1 MPEQDSNGSEQIR
14 ICRVMGT
21 YPTDTRP
28 GIGLPEYYMFVHI
41 ADPSLGIT
49 RLRRGRPLP
58 PPDNVRLLRLRYPD
72 AAISNVSG
80 LRRLWAL
87 AFKTIGYIT
96 FWLLSLPYMLR
107 FRPRIVHIHSPMP
120 MLHGLF
126 GKYVLGAKFFITF
139 HGTDVNHLP
148 RSRILRALVRRAD
161 MVCYVSTAM
170 QKTVED
176 AVPPERLLYTP
187 NGVDTAAFPPGNDD
201 RAQRVLMVGS
211 LRWQKGYP
219 DALAAFAKFKE
230 HRPDW
235 GLDIVGVGPLG
246 EELETLAR
254 ELNPEGSVR
263 FLGMRSREQ
272 VAKLMRESKLFLL
285 SSVSEGFPKVLL
297 EAAASGLPI
306 VTTDVGS
313 CRDLAEDGVG
323 IAVQAGDSEAIATAL
338 ESMAADE
345 ELWRSSARR
354 GPDVAKEHSWG
365 ATAKVLHEA
374 YAEAL
379 SR

>member
-1 MPEQDSNGSEQIR
+1 MPEHSNNGAKQIR

-21 YPTDTRP
+21 YPTDVRP
-28 GIGLPEYYMFVHI
+28 GMGLPEYYMFVHM
-41 ADPSLGIT
+41 ADPSLGIA
-49 RLRRGRPLP
+49 RLRRDQPLP
-58 PPDNVRLLRLRYPD
+58 PPDNVRLLRLPYPD
-72 AAISNVSG
+72 AAISNASG

-87 AFKTIGYIT
+87 VFKTFGYII
-96 FWLLSLPYMLR
+96 FWLLSLPYMLL

-126 GKYVLGAKFFITF
+126 GKYVLRAKFFITF
-139 HGTDVNHLP
+139 HGTDANHLP

-170 QKTVED
+170 QKSVED
-176 AVPPERLLYTP
+176 AVPADRLLYTP
-187 NGVDTAAFPPGNDD
+187 NGVDTAAFPPGSDD
-201 RAQRVLMVGS
+201 RAPRVLMVGS

-219 DALAAFAKFKE
+219 DALAAFARFKE

-235 GLDIVGVGPLG
+235 GLDIVGVGPLR
-246 EELETLAR
+246 EELESLAR
-254 ELNPEGSVR
+254 DLKLDGSVK
-263 FLGMRSREQ
+263 FHGMRSREQ
-272 VAKLMRESKLFLL
+272 VSELMRSSRVFLL

-313 CRDLAEDGVG
+313 CRSVAEDGVG
-323 IAVQAGDSEAIATAL
+323 IFVQPGDSEAIATAL
-338 ESMAADE
+338 ETLAADE
-345 ELWRSSARR
+345 ELWRSSSRR

-365 ATAKVLHEA
+365 ATARVLHEA
-374 YAEAL
+374 YTEAL
-379 SR
+379 SK

>member
-1 MPEQDSNGSEQIR
+1 MR

-21 YPTDTRP
+21 YPTDIRP
-28 GIGLPEYYMFVHI
+28 GMGLPEYYMFVHM
-41 ADPSLGIT
+41 ADPSLGIA
-49 RLRRGRPLP
+49 RLRRDRPLP
-58 PPDNVRLLRLRYPD
+58 PPDNVRLLRLPYPD
-72 AAISNVSG
+72 AAISNASG
-80 LRRLWAL
+80 GRRLWAL
-87 AFKTIGYIT
+87 VFKTIGYIT
-96 FWLLSLPYMLR
+96 FWLLSLPYMIR
-107 FRPRIVHIHSPMP
+107 FRPRIIHIHSPMP

-170 QKTVED
+170 QKAIED

-313 CRDLAEDGVG
+313 CRDLVEDGVG

-345 ELWRSSARR
+345 KLWRSSARR

-374 YAEAL
+374 YVEAL